1 MPNANGRDGAVVV
14 SFDLDGVIMQNPFD
28 KGVTPHIL
36 GCLRAS
42 RDLLGLPVEEADRRG
57 RTAIREAWGR
67 RAASG
72 EFVSCYDWDGIYE
85 EVSRGFGGAPTP
97 DVSELVRAYCE
108 VDGMISLLPRA
119 HSGLERL
126 RAAGLRVVAITN
138 GYHAY
143 QWPVLQSLGVAEYFE
158 SVVTPEAAGFA
169 KPDPRLF
176 ESVLGLAA
184 HVGDNLIHDVL
195 GANLAGLRSVWLRE
209 GLPVEVAR
217 LPTSERASS
226 SALRDHARLAL
237 ETSPYVQYH
246 PEAVLESSLPD
257 AVVLDADEAADVL
270 LQWYG

>member
-1 MPNANGRDGAVVV
+1 MMPNANGRDGAVVV

-108 VDGMISLLPRA
+108 VDGMISLLPGAR
-119 HSGLERL
+119 SGLERL

-138 GYHAY
+138 GSTPTVAGA
-143 QWPVLQSLGVAEYFE
+143 SIARCGGV
-158 SVVTPEAAGFA
+158 PGRRAGGRRFA
-169 KPDPRLF
+169 KPDPGLF
-176 ESVLGLAA
+176 EVCWAC
-184 HVGDNLIHDVL
+184 
-195 GANLAGLRSVWLRE
+195 RPRWRQ
-209 GLPVEVAR
+209 P
-217 LPTSERASS
+217 
-226 SALRDHARLAL
+226 
-237 ETSPYVQYH
+237 H
-246 PEAVLESSLPD
+246 P
-257 AVVLDADEAADVL
+257 
-270 LQWYG
+270 